1 MMERIVGNFRLEITD
16 KVQENVARLT
26 VDMGESPTRWD
37 VGGFGTNAVSRVSEF
52 PLTAG
57 STPTVSVFIIADGE
71 EAESYDITVTA
82 YDGEDAVVQQRVFED
97 VPIRA
102 GYRSTYRG
110 AFFTSGAVS
119 MTFTTNDWVDYETV
133 DF

>member
-1 MMERIVGNFRLEITD
+1 MRL
-16 KVQENVARLT
+16 A

-37 VGGFGTNAVSRVSEF
+37 VGGFGVNAVSRVSSF

-57 STPTVSVFIIADGE
+57 STPIASVFLIAGGD
-71 EAESYDITVTA
+71 EAELHDITVTA
-82 YDGEDAVVQQRVFED
+82 YDSEDAVVQQRVFSD

-110 AFFTSGAVS
+110 AFFTEADEV
-119 MTFTTNDWVDYETV
+119 MTFTVSDWMDYETV
-133 DF
+133 EF